1 MVHGRQ
7 KIPSMPKNLLPS
19 VESEACSVFRLKQK
33 KFGVPTHKLTNSRP
47 HLEKAGGGRARKK
60 ARMPLFPLS
69 FLRMCVSVSQEF
81 LQNVHRALD
90 TLYCHL
96 VWYNIMENTL
106 CFWIKV
112 CRT

>member
-1 MVHGRQ
+1 MSLEQ
-7 KIPSMPKNLLPS
+7 KAQRENGPWETKNSKHAKKPAFPS

-60 ARMPLFPLS
+60 ARMPLFPLP

-81 LQNVHRALD
+81 LQNVHLALD
-90 TLYCHL
+90 TL
-96 VWYNIMENTL
+96 
-106 CFWIKV
+106 
-112 CRT
+112 